1 MGKHNFRVAVNVM
14 FVRDSKVLLMRRA
27 NTGWNDG
34 MYALMGGHVEDG
46 ENVFDAAIRES
57 QEELGLDVKH
67 ENLKPLFSMQVYPD
81 HIYYY
86 FGCDEFNGEP
96 TNAELDQCDDVRFFD
111 VNELPSNIIEADKK
125 AIEAV
130 FGKSHK
136 EQTAFSVFGW

>member
-14 FVRDSKVLLMRRA
+14 FVRDGKVLLMRRA

-57 QEELGLDVKH
+57 QEELGLAVKH
-67 ENLKPLFSMQVYPD
+67 EDLKPLFSMQVYPD

-86 FGCDEFNGEP
+86 FGCDEFEGEP
-96 TNAELDQCDDVRFFD
+96 TNAELDQCDDVQFFD
-111 VNELPSNIIEADKK
+111 VNELSNNIIDADKK

-130 FGKSHK
+130 FGKSQK